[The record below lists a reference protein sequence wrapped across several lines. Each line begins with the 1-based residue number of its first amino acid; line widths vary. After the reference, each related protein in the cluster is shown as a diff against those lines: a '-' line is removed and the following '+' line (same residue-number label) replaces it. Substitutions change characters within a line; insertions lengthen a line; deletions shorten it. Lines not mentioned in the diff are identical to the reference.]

1 MLTVSRSNIYLICPY
16 IALAAVSHRRNE
28 DIKFTFGADLR
39 GLSFPH
45 HPSYCWR
52 LERQDAINQCLLFC
66 SVERLW
72 VTHLPNG
79 LLWPGAYLTG
89 IGPASEHWFP
99 QLIASRAE
107 AGVCVCVS
115 VGVGLA
121 NNRSINNDERLSID
135 SRRSLAGFCRL
146 VNKQERK
153 TQSSRLRLVK
163 ILRDYGDDIDVMD
176 PGDEPGLLVVAASCR
191 LA

>member
-1 MLTVSRSNIYLICPY
+1 MLAVGMSDVFCCSRCTSRWQEWFSLRSRMLCLSGRMMLRLWNIIYENHNKRLMKMLTVSWSNIYLICPY
-16 IALAAVSHRRNE
+16 IALVAVHHLSHRRNE
-28 DIKFTFGADLR
+28 DIKFTFGADLQ

-89 IGPASEHWFP
+89 IGPAS
-99 QLIASRAE
+99 
-107 AGVCVCVS
+107 
-115 VGVGLA
+115 
-121 NNRSINNDERLSID
+121 
-135 SRRSLAGFCRL
+135 
-146 VNKQERK
+146 
-153 TQSSRLRLVK
+153 
-163 ILRDYGDDIDVMD
+163 
-176 PGDEPGLLVVAASCR
+176 
-191 LA
+191 